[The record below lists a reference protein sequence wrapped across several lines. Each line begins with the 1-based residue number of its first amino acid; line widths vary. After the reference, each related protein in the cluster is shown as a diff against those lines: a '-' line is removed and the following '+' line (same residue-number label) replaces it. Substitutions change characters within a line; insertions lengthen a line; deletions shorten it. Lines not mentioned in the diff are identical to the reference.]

1 MELTYIG
8 HSCFKIKTKDL
19 TLVIDPYDPKKVGY
33 NLPKMSADVVLIT
46 HNHFDHNHIEGVED
60 YKLVIDQPGEYE
72 KANIFIY
79 GISTFHD
86 EKGGGDRGT
95 NTIYL
100 IEADGV
106 NILHLG
112 DLGHEL
118 SDDVLEK
125 LSAVDVLLIP
135 VGGTY
140 TINAEKAAEI
150 ISSIEPAYVIPM
162 HYKTADLKGIE
173 GLDNVEKFLDEMGKD
188 KNIQKLEK
196 LVLKTRSDIPEE
208 TEVIILEPKH

>member
-19 TLVIDPYDPKKVGY
+19 TLVIDPYNPKDVGY
-33 NLPKMSADVVLIT
+33 SLPKMSADVVLTT
-46 HNHFDHNHIEGVED
+46 HNHADHNFVEGVED
-60 YKLVIDQPGEYE
+60 CKLVIDRPGEYE
-72 KANIFIY
+72 KADVFIY

-86 EKGGGDRGT
+86 EKSGGDRGL

-100 IEADGV
+100 IEADGI

-118 SDDVLEK
+118 SDETLEK
-125 LSAVDVLLIP
+125 LSTVDVLLIP

-140 TINAEKAAEI
+140 TIDAEKATEI
-150 ISSIEPAYVIPM
+150 ISEIEPAYVVPM
-162 HYKTADLKGIE
+162 HYKTSDLKGIE
-173 GLDNVEKFLDEMGKD
+173 GLDPVEKFLDEMGKD
-188 KNIQKLEK
+188 KNVQKLDK
-196 LVLKTRSDIPEE
+196 LVLRTRSDIPED